1 MARNNQHFGELEYC
15 FNQYFSKYCAPVIA
29 KDYRYYHRKQTEE
42 FYKAYN
48 EMPANIGAGSV
59 MQGMIRVQ
67 TANVNASSSGKW
79 NKKNLDDFIGGVV
92 NKIVAGKNFQKDWG
106 HLIDR
111 YRESLIAKLGTK
123 GYIRVEEELEKVEK
137 RKFVDPAVHYGQI
150 RFMELLKEHLARTD
164 MPKSSLEYIL
174 KEGANSSIMMT
185 LAGRFMRG
193 RDLSPAEEE
202 NRELGNKLYKPS
214 KVEKAGAFAF
224 GAVMDAPAL
233 DVVGSV
239 AAVPLKAAAKGA
251 AGYALKGGAVKFGG
265 WLEEK
270 AAYKVATKASY
281 VKGLISGAAVDA
293 GFNYWASSKI
303 SLDAAKKQYSKAVFG
318 NEDTLGKYQKGA
330 LGYRKS
336 GTEYI
341 SNVNDGLGKKI
352 KVAPIRPHVSDSV
365 THKDS
370 GQLLTATNGNSRK
383 LLKTITTAL
392 SHQALPY
399 DSRAPIPA
407 WMLNKTAK
415 QCRAFATSFFSIAK
429 QMSTQGLPVWNLN
442 GRNMTLAQVSQ
453 RAGDY
458 ARAAVQIDK
467 INAEKQAARM
477 AVYNRNHQESRQERK
492 SNEVT
497 KAYTAVSQ
505 SASQPVVSSAVSSS
519 EPLNTQHYQDMA
531 MGTQQIKNP
540 MSETS
545 PYSNMLQTSGW
556 GKYLDNAGLN
566 GFSDVTKNLGY
577 VFAMLPDMLISMFT
591 GKSSSFTIGN
601 NILPL
606 AAVAA
611 GMFSHNPLLKLM
623 LMGFGGV
630 NLLNNAGHEALGLS
644 TPKATPRNYKQYADE
659 PLNPRLNNVFMK
671 GRSLIADI
679 DNRPVV
685 INISDTAVDAYEKKA
700 IPLNTLANAVLRK
713 YDENRSMASNT
724 YDKSLAALESQ
735 EQQRSYGLK

>member
-79 NKKNLDDFIGGVV
+79 NKKNLDDFISGVV

-467 INAEKQAARM
+467 INAEKQVARA
-477 AVYNRNHQESRQERK
+477 AVYSWNHQDSRQEKRDHYD
-492 SNEVT
+492 T
-497 KAYTAVSQ
+497 GAYNAVGQ
-505 SASQPVVSSAVSSS
+505 SASPPVVSSAVSPS
-519 EPLNTQHYQDMA
+519 EPLNTQHYQNMA

-545 PYSNMLQTSGW
+545 PYPNMLQTAGW

-566 GFSDVTKNLGY
+566 VSDVTKNLGY

-644 TPKATPRNYKQYADE
+644 TPKTTPRNYKQYADE
-659 PLNPRLNNVFMK
+659 PLNPRLNNVFMR

-685 INISDTAVDAYEKKA
+685 INISDTVVDAYEKKA

-713 YDENRSMASNT
+713 YDENRSVASNT

>member
-15 FNQYFSKYCAPVIA
+15 FNQYFSKYCAPVIT

-42 FYKAYN
+42 FNKAYN
-48 EMPANIGAGSV
+48 EVPANIGAGSV

-92 NKIVAGKNFQKDWG
+92 NKIVSSKNFKKDWEN
-106 HLIDR
+106 LIDR

-185 LAGRFMRG
+185 LADRFMRG
-193 RDLSPAEEE
+193 RNLSPAEEE

-214 KVEKAGAFAF
+214 KAEKAGAFAF

-233 DVVGSV
+233 DGVGSV
-239 AAVPLKAAAKGA
+239 AAVPLKATAKGA

-467 INAEKQAARM
+467 INAEKQVARA
-477 AVYNRNHQESRQERK
+477 AVYSRNHQDSRQEKRDHYD
-492 SNEVT
+492 T
-497 KAYTAVSQ
+497 GAYNAVGQ
-505 SASQPVVSSAVSSS
+505 SASPPVVSSAVSPS
-519 EPLNTQHYQDMA
+519 EPLNTQHYQNMA

-545 PYSNMLQTSGW
+545 PYPNMLQTAGW

-566 GFSDVTKNLGY
+566 VSDVTKNLGY

>member
-505 SASQPVVSSAVSSS
+505 SASQPVVLSAVSSS

-566 GFSDVTKNLGY
+566 VSDVTKNLGY

-644 TPKATPRNYKQYADE
+644 TPKTTPRNYKQYADE
-659 PLNPRLNNVFMK
+659 PLNPRLNNVFMR

-713 YDENRSMASNT
+713 YDENRSVASNT

>member
-1 MARNNQHFGELEYC
+1 MARNDQHFGELEYC

-467 INAEKQAARM
+467 INAEKQAGRM

-566 GFSDVTKNLGY
+566 VSDVTKNLGY

-735 EQQRSYGLK
+735 EPQRSYGLK

>member
-399 DSRAPIPA
+399 DSRAPISA

-566 GFSDVTKNLGY
+566 VSDVTKNLGY

-644 TPKATPRNYKQYADE
+644 TPKTTPRNYKQYADE
-659 PLNPRLNNVFMK
+659 PLNPRLNNVFMR
-671 GRSLIADI
+671 GRSLITDI

>member
-303 SLDAAKKQYSKAVFG
+303 SLDAAKKQYSRAVFG

-453 RAGDY
+453 RASDY

-531 MGTQQIKNP
+531 MGTQHIKNP

-685 INISDTAVDAYEKKA
+685 INISDTVVDAYEKKA

-713 YDENRSMASNT
+713 YDENRSVASNT

>member
-453 RAGDY
+453 RASDY

-497 KAYTAVSQ
+497 KAYTSVSQ

-685 INISDTAVDAYEKKA
+685 INISDTVVDAYEKKA

-713 YDENRSMASNT
+713 YDENRSVASNT

>member
-505 SASQPVVSSAVSSS
+505 SASQPVVSSAVSFS

-566 GFSDVTKNLGY
+566 VSDVTKNLGY

>member
-1 MARNNQHFGELEYC
+1 MAHNNQHFGELEYC

-111 YRESLIAKLGTK
+111 YRKSLIAKLGTK

-174 KEGANSSIMMT
+174 KEGANSSIMMK

-453 RAGDY
+453 RASDY

-467 INAEKQAARM
+467 INAEKQVARA
-477 AVYNRNHQESRQERK
+477 AVYSRDHQDSRQEKRDHYD
-492 SNEVT
+492 T
-497 KAYTAVSQ
+497 GAYNAVGQ
-505 SASQPVVSSAVSSS
+505 SASPSVVSSAVSPS

-556 GKYLDNAGLN
+556 GKYFDNAGLN
-566 GFSDVTKNLGY
+566 GFSDITKNLGY

-623 LMGFGGV
+623 LMGFGGI

-659 PLNPRLNNVFMK
+659 PLNPRLNNVFMR

-685 INISDTAVDAYEKKA
+685 INISDTVVDAYEKKA

-713 YDENRSMASNT
+713 YDENRSVASNT

>member
-1 MARNNQHFGELEYC
+1 MARNNQHSGELEYC
-15 FNQYFSKYCAPVIA
+15 FNQYFSKYCAPVIT

-42 FYKAYN
+42 FNKAYN
-48 EMPANIGAGSV
+48 EVPANIGAGSV

-67 TANVNASSSGKW
+67 TANVMAASSGKW
-79 NKKNLDDFIGGVV
+79 STKNLDDFINGVI
-92 NKIVAGKNFQKDWG
+92 NKIVSSKNFQKDWEN
-106 HLIDR
+106 LIDR

-123 GYIRVEEELEKVEK
+123 GYIRVAEELGKAEK
-137 RKFVDPAVHYGQI
+137 RKFIDPAVHYGQI
-150 RFMELLKEHLARTD
+150 RFMELLKEHLTRTD

-214 KVEKAGAFAF
+214 KAEKAGAFAF

-233 DVVGSV
+233 DGVGSV
-239 AAVPLKAAAKGA
+239 AAVPLKATAKRV
-251 AGYALKGGAVKFGG
+251 AGYALKGGAIKFGG
-265 WLEEK
+265 WLGEK
-270 AAYKVATKASY
+270 AAYKAGTKASY

-318 NEDTLGKYQKGA
+318 NESTLEKYQKGA
-330 LGYRKS
+330 LGYRKI

-370 GQLLTATNGNSRK
+370 GQLLTAANGNSRK

-392 SHQALPY
+392 SRQALPY
-399 DSRAPIPA
+399 DSHAPIPA

-442 GRNMTLAQVSQ
+442 GRNMTLVQVSQ

-467 INAEKQAARM
+467 INAEKQAARV

-505 SASQPVVSSAVSSS
+505 PASQPVVPSAVSPS
-519 EPLNTQHYQDMA
+519 EPLNTQHYQNMD
-531 MGTQQIKNP
+531 MGTQQIKSP

-556 GKYLDNAGLN
+556 GKYLDNAELN

-577 VFAMLPDMLISMFT
+577 VFAMLPDMLIGMFT

-606 AAVAA
+606 AAIAA

-630 NLLNNAGHEALGLS
+630 NLLNNAGHEALGPS
-644 TPKATPRNYKQYADE
+644 SPKTTPRNYKQYADE
-659 PLNPRLNNVFMK
+659 PLNPRLSNVFMR

-685 INISDTAVDAYEKKA
+685 INISDMAVDAYEKKA

-713 YDENRSMASNT
+713 YDENRSVVSNT

-735 EQQRSYGLK
+735 EQQHSYGLK

>member
-685 INISDTAVDAYEKKA
+685 INISDTVVDAYEKKA

-713 YDENRSMASNT
+713 YDENRSVASNT

>member
-505 SASQPVVSSAVSSS
+505 SASQPVVSSAVSSL

-566 GFSDVTKNLGY
+566 VSDVTKNLGY
-577 VFAMLPDMLISMFT
+577 VFAMLPDILISMFT

-644 TPKATPRNYKQYADE
+644 TPKAPPRNYKQYADE

>member
-458 ARAAVQIDK
+458 ASAAVQIDK

-566 GFSDVTKNLGY
+566 VSDVTKNLGY

-685 INISDTAVDAYEKKA
+685 
-700 IPLNTLANAVLRK
+700 
-713 YDENRSMASNT
+713 
-724 YDKSLAALESQ
+724 
-735 EQQRSYGLK
+735 

>member
-123 GYIRVEEELEKVEK
+123 GYIRVEEEVEKVEK

-303 SLDAAKKQYSKAVFG
+303 SLDAAKKQYSRAVFG

-453 RAGDY
+453 RASDY

-685 INISDTAVDAYEKKA
+685 INISDTVVDAYEKKA

-713 YDENRSMASNT
+713 YDENRSVASNT

>member
-303 SLDAAKKQYSKAVFG
+303 SLDAAKKQYSRAVFG

-399 DSRAPIPA
+399 DRRAPIPA

-442 GRNMTLAQVSQ
+442 GKNMTLAQVSQ
-453 RAGDY
+453 RASDY

-685 INISDTAVDAYEKKA
+685 INISDTVVDAYEKKA

-713 YDENRSMASNT
+713 YDENRSVASNT

>member
-79 NKKNLDDFIGGVV
+79 NKKNLDDFISGVV

-137 RKFVDPAVHYGQI
+137 RKFVDPAIHYGQI

-341 SNVNDGLGKKI
+341 SHVNDGLGKKI

-467 INAEKQAARM
+467 INAEKQVARA
-477 AVYNRNHQESRQERK
+477 AVYSRDHQDSRQEKRDHYD
-492 SNEVT
+492 T
-497 KAYTAVSQ
+497 GAYNAVGQ
-505 SASQPVVSSAVSSS
+505 SASPSVVSSAVSPS

-556 GKYLDNAGLN
+556 GKYLDNVGLN

-685 INISDTAVDAYEKKA
+685 INISDTVVDAYEKKA

-713 YDENRSMASNT
+713 YDENRSVASNT

>member
-123 GYIRVEEELEKVEK
+123 GYIRVEEELEKMEK

-224 GAVMDAPAL
+224 GAVMDAAAL

-281 VKGLISGAAVDA
+281 IKGLISGAAVDA

-392 SHQALPY
+392 SHQAMPY

-467 INAEKQAARM
+467 INAEKQVARA
-477 AVYNRNHQESRQERK
+477 AVYSRNHQDSRQEKRDHYD
-492 SNEVT
+492 T
-497 KAYTAVSQ
+497 GAYNAVSQ

-545 PYSNMLQTSGW
+545 PYPNMLQTAGW
-556 GKYLDNAGLN
+556 GKYFDNAGLN
-566 GFSDVTKNLGY
+566 GFSDITKNLGY

-630 NLLNNAGHEALGLS
+630 NLLNNAGHKALGLS
-644 TPKATPRNYKQYADE
+644 TPKTTPRNYKQYADE
-659 PLNPRLNNVFMK
+659 PLNPRLNNVFMR

-685 INISDTAVDAYEKKA
+685 INISDTVVDAYEKKA

-713 YDENRSMASNT
+713 YDENRSVASNT

>member
-1 MARNNQHFGELEYC
+1 MARNNQHFEELEYC
-15 FNQYFSKYCAPVIA
+15 FNQYFSKYCAPVIT

-42 FYKAYN
+42 FNKAYN
-48 EMPANIGAGSV
+48 EVPANIGAGSV

-67 TANVNASSSGKW
+67 TANVMAASSGKW
-79 NKKNLDDFIGGVV
+79 STKNLDDFINGVI
-92 NKIVAGKNFQKDWG
+92 NKIVSSKNFQKDWEN
-106 HLIDR
+106 LIDR

-123 GYIRVEEELEKVEK
+123 GYIRVAEELGKSEK
-137 RKFVDPAVHYGQI
+137 RKFIDPAVHYGQI

-214 KVEKAGAFAF
+214 KVEKAGAFAL
-224 GAVMDAPAL
+224 GAIMDAPAS

-239 AAVPLKAAAKGA
+239 AAVPLKATAKRV

-265 WLEEK
+265 WLGEK
-270 AAYKVATKASY
+270 AAYKAATKASY
-281 VKGLISGAAVDA
+281 VKRLISGAAVDA

-303 SLDAAKKQYSKAVFG
+303 SLDAAKKQYSKVVFG
-318 NEDTLGKYQKGA
+318 NEDTLEKYQKGA
-330 LGYRKS
+330 LGYRKT

-370 GQLLTATNGNSRK
+370 GRLLTAANGNSRK

-392 SHQALPY
+392 SRQALPY
-399 DSRAPIPA
+399 DSHAPIQA

-442 GRNMTLAQVSQ
+442 GRNMTLIQVSQ

-467 INAEKQAARM
+467 INAEKQAARV
-477 AVYNRNHQESRQERK
+477 AVYNRNHQESRLDRK

-497 KAYTAVSQ
+497 KAYT
-505 SASQPVVSSAVSSS
+505 S
-519 EPLNTQHYQDMA
+519 EPLNTQHYQNMD
-531 MGTQQIKNP
+531 MGTQQIKSP

-556 GKYLDNAGLN
+556 GKYLDNAELN

-577 VFAMLPDMLISMFT
+577 VFAMLPDMLIGMFT

-606 AAVAA
+606 AAIAA

-630 NLLNNAGHEALGLS
+630 NLLNNAGHEALGS
-644 TPKATPRNYKQYADE
+644 SSPKITPRNYKQYADE
-659 PLNPRLNNVFMK
+659 PLNPRLNNVFMR

-700 IPLNTLANAVLRK
+700 IPLNTLANAILRK

-724 YDKSLAALESQ
+724 YDKSLAALESK

>member
-15 FNQYFSKYCAPVIA
+15 FNQYFSKYCAPVIT

-42 FYKAYN
+42 FNKAYN
-48 EMPANIGAGSV
+48 EVPANIGAGSV

-67 TANVNASSSGKW
+67 TANVMAASSGKW
-79 NKKNLDDFIGGVV
+79 STKNLDDFINGVI
-92 NKIVAGKNFQKDWG
+92 NKIVSSKNFQKDWEN
-106 HLIDR
+106 LIDR

-123 GYIRVEEELEKVEK
+123 GYIRVAEELGKAEK
-137 RKFVDPAVHYGQI
+137 RKFIDPAVHYGQI

-224 GAVMDAPAL
+224 GAVMDAPAS

-239 AAVPLKAAAKGA
+239 AAVPLKATAKRV
-251 AGYALKGGAVKFGG
+251 AGYALKGGAIKFGG
-265 WLEEK
+265 WLGEK
-270 AAYKVATKASY
+270 AAYKAATKASY

-318 NEDTLGKYQKGA
+318 NESTLEKYQKGA
-330 LGYRKS
+330 LGYRKT

-370 GQLLTATNGNSRK
+370 GQLLTAANGNSRK

-399 DSRAPIPA
+399 DSHAPIPA

-429 QMSTQGLPVWNLN
+429 QMSTQGLLVWNLN
-442 GRNMTLAQVSQ
+442 GRNMTLVQVSQ

-467 INAEKQAARM
+467 INAENQAARVE
-477 AVYNRNHQESRQERK
+477 VYNRNHQESRQERK

-505 SASQPVVSSAVSSS
+505 PASQPVVPSAVSPS
-519 EPLNTQHYQDMA
+519 EPLNTQHYQNMD
-531 MGTQQIKNP
+531 MGTQQIKSP

-556 GKYLDNAGLN
+556 GKYLDNAELN

-577 VFAMLPDMLISMFT
+577 VFAMLPDMLIGMFT

-606 AAVAA
+606 AAIAA

-630 NLLNNAGHEALGLS
+630 NLLNNAGHESLGPS
-644 TPKATPRNYKQYADE
+644 SPKTIPRNYKQYADE
-659 PLNPRLNNVFMK
+659 ALNPRLSNVFMR

-685 INISDTAVDAYEKKA
+685 INISDMAVDAYEKKA

-713 YDENRSMASNT
+713 YDENRSVVSNT

-735 EQQRSYGLK
+735 EQQHSYGLK

>member
-467 INAEKQAARM
+467 INADKQAARM

-659 PLNPRLNNVFMK
+659 PLNPRLNNVFMR

-685 INISDTAVDAYEKKA
+685 INISDTVVDAYEKKA

-713 YDENRSMASNT
+713 YDENRSVASST

>member
-370 GQLLTATNGNSRK
+370 GQLLTTTNGNSRK

-566 GFSDVTKNLGY
+566 VSDVTKNLGY

>member
-392 SHQALPY
+392 SHQALLY

-453 RAGDY
+453 RASDY

-685 INISDTAVDAYEKKA
+685 INISDTVVDAYEKKA

-713 YDENRSMASNT
+713 YDENRSVASNT

>member
-111 YRESLIAKLGTK
+111 YRKSLIAKLGTK

-352 KVAPIRPHVSDSV
+352 KIAPIRPHVSDSV

-415 QCRAFATSFFSIAK
+415 QCRAFATSFFFIAK

-453 RAGDY
+453 RASDY

-467 INAEKQAARM
+467 INAEKQVARA
-477 AVYNRNHQESRQERK
+477 AVYSRDHQDSRQEKRDHYD
-492 SNEVT
+492 T
-497 KAYTAVSQ
+497 GAYNAVGQ
-505 SASQPVVSSAVSSS
+505 SASPSVVSSAVSPS

-556 GKYLDNAGLN
+556 GKYFDNAGLN
-566 GFSDVTKNLGY
+566 GFSDITKNLGY

-623 LMGFGGV
+623 LMGFGGI

-659 PLNPRLNNVFMK
+659 PLNPRLNNVFMR

-685 INISDTAVDAYEKKA
+685 INISDTVVDAYEKKA

-713 YDENRSMASNT
+713 YDENRSVTSNT

>member
-1 MARNNQHFGELEYC
+1 MARNNQHFEELEYC
-15 FNQYFSKYCAPVIA
+15 FNQYFSKYCAPVIT

-42 FYKAYN
+42 FNKAYN
-48 EMPANIGAGSV
+48 EVPANIGAGSV

-67 TANVNASSSGKW
+67 TANVMAASSGKW
-79 NKKNLDDFIGGVV
+79 STKNLDDFINGVI
-92 NKIVAGKNFQKDWG
+92 NKIVSSKNFQKDWEN
-106 HLIDR
+106 LIDR
-111 YRESLIAKLGTK
+111 YRESLIAKLGIK

-137 RKFVDPAVHYGQI
+137 RKFVDPAIHYGQI

-214 KVEKAGAFAF
+214 KVEKAGAFAL
-224 GAVMDAPAL
+224 GAIMDAPAS

-239 AAVPLKAAAKGA
+239 AAVPLKATAKRV

-265 WLEEK
+265 WLGEK
-270 AAYKVATKASY
+270 AAYKAATKASY
-281 VKGLISGAAVDA
+281 VKRLISGAAVDA

-303 SLDAAKKQYSKAVFG
+303 SLDAAKKQYSKVVFG
-318 NEDTLGKYQKGA
+318 NEDTLEKYQKGA
-330 LGYRKS
+330 LGYRKT

-370 GQLLTATNGNSRK
+370 GRLLTAANGNSRK

-392 SHQALPY
+392 SRQALPY
-399 DSRAPIPA
+399 DSHAPIQA

-442 GRNMTLAQVSQ
+442 GRNMTLVQVSQ

-467 INAEKQAARM
+467 INAEKQAARV

-505 SASQPVVSSAVSSS
+505 SASQPVVSNAVSPS
-519 EPLNTQHYQDMA
+519 EPLNTQHYQNMA
-531 MGTQQIKNP
+531 MGTQQIKSL

-545 PYSNMLQTSGW
+545 PYSNMIQASGW
-556 GKYLDNAGLN
+556 GKYLDNAELN

-577 VFAMLPDMLISMFT
+577 VFAMLPDMLIGMFT

-606 AAVAA
+606 AAIAA

-630 NLLNNAGHEALGLS
+630 NLLNNAGHEALGPS
-644 TPKATPRNYKQYADE
+644 SPKTTPRNYKQYADE
-659 PLNPRLNNVFMK
+659 PLNPRLSNVFMR

-685 INISDTAVDAYEKKA
+685 INISDMAVDAYEKKA

-713 YDENRSMASNT
+713 YDENRSVVSNT

-735 EQQRSYGLK
+735 EQQHSYGLK

>member
-193 RDLSPAEEE
+193 RALSPAEEE

-566 GFSDVTKNLGY
+566 VSDVTKNLGY

>member
-48 EMPANIGAGSV
+48 EMTANIGAGSV

-383 LLKTITTAL
+383 LLKTIATAL

-713 YDENRSMASNT
+713 YDENRSVASNT

>member
-453 RAGDY
+453 RASDY

-577 VFAMLPDMLISMFT
+577 VFAMLPEMLISMFT

-685 INISDTAVDAYEKKA
+685 INISDTVVDAYEKKA

-713 YDENRSMASNT
+713 YDENRSVASNT

>member
-15 FNQYFSKYCAPVIA
+15 FNQYFSKYCAPVIT

-42 FYKAYN
+42 FNKAYN
-48 EMPANIGAGSV
+48 EVPANIGAGSV

-67 TANVNASSSGKW
+67 TANVMAASSGKW
-79 NKKNLDDFIGGVV
+79 STKNLDDFINGVI
-92 NKIVAGKNFQKDWG
+92 NKIVSSKNFQKDWEN
-106 HLIDR
+106 LIDR

-123 GYIRVEEELEKVEK
+123 GYIRVAEELGKAEK
-137 RKFVDPAVHYGQI
+137 RKFIDPAVHYGQI
-150 RFMELLKEHLARTD
+150 RFMELLKEHLAKTD

-224 GAVMDAPAL
+224 GAVMDAP
-233 DVVGSV
+233 
-239 AAVPLKAAAKGA
+239 LKATAKRV
-251 AGYALKGGAVKFGG
+251 AGYALKGGAIKFGG
-265 WLEEK
+265 WLGEK
-270 AAYKVATKASY
+270 AAYKAATKASY
-281 VKGLISGAAVDA
+281 VKGLISGATVDA

-318 NEDTLGKYQKGA
+318 NESTLEKYQKGA
-330 LGYRKS
+330 LGYRKT

-370 GQLLTATNGNSRK
+370 GQLLTAANGNSRK

-392 SHQALPY
+392 SRQALPY
-399 DSRAPIPA
+399 DSHAPIPD

-467 INAEKQAARM
+467 INAEKQVARA
-477 AVYNRNHQESRQERK
+477 AVYSRDHQDSRQEKR
-492 SNEVT
+492 EHYDT
-497 KAYTAVSQ
+497 GAYNAVGQ
-505 SASQPVVSSAVSSS
+505 SASPPVVSSAVSPS
-519 EPLNTQHYQDMA
+519 EPLNTQHYQNMA

-545 PYSNMLQTSGW
+545 PYPNMLQTAGW
-556 GKYLDNAGLN
+556 DKYLDNAGLN

-644 TPKATPRNYKQYADE
+644 TPKTTPRNYKQYADE
-659 PLNPRLNNVFMK
+659 PLNPRLNNVFMR

>member
-15 FNQYFSKYCAPVIA
+15 FNQYFSKYCAPAIA

-370 GQLLTATNGNSRK
+370 GQLLTATNGNSKK

-392 SHQALPY
+392 SHQAMPY

-467 INAEKQAARM
+467 INAEKQVARA
-477 AVYNRNHQESRQERK
+477 AVYSWNHQDSRQEKRDHYD
-492 SNEVT
+492 T
-497 KAYTAVSQ
+497 GAYNAVSQ

-545 PYSNMLQTSGW
+545 PYPNMLQTAGW
-556 GKYLDNAGLN
+556 GKYFDNAGLN
-566 GFSDVTKNLGY
+566 GFSDITKNLGY

-659 PLNPRLNNVFMK
+659 PLNPRLNNVFMR

-685 INISDTAVDAYEKKA
+685 INISDTVVDAYEKKA

-713 YDENRSMASNT
+713 YDENRSVASNT

>member
-15 FNQYFSKYCAPVIA
+15 FNQYFSKYCAPVIT

-42 FYKAYN
+42 FNKAYN
-48 EMPANIGAGSV
+48 EVPANIGAGSV

-67 TANVNASSSGKW
+67 TANVMAASSGKW
-79 NKKNLDDFIGGVV
+79 STKNLDDFINGVI
-92 NKIVAGKNFQKDWG
+92 NKIVSSKNFQKDWEN
-106 HLIDR
+106 LIDR

-123 GYIRVEEELEKVEK
+123 GYIRVAEELGKAEK
-137 RKFVDPAVHYGQI
+137 RKFIDPAVHYGQI

-214 KVEKAGAFAF
+214 KAEKAGAFAF

-233 DVVGSV
+233 DGVGSV
-239 AAVPLKAAAKGA
+239 AAVPLKATAKRV
-251 AGYALKGGAVKFGG
+251 AGYALKGGAIKFGG
-265 WLEEK
+265 WLGEK
-270 AAYKVATKASY
+270 AAYKAATKASY

-318 NEDTLGKYQKGA
+318 NESTLEKYQKGA
-330 LGYRKS
+330 LGYRKT

-370 GQLLTATNGNSRK
+370 GQLLTAANGNSRK

-399 DSRAPIPA
+399 DSHAPIPA

-429 QMSTQGLPVWNLN
+429 QMSTQGLLVWNLN
-442 GRNMTLAQVSQ
+442 GRNMTLVQVSQ

-467 INAEKQAARM
+467 INAEKQAARVE
-477 AVYNRNHQESRQERK
+477 VYNRNHQESRQERK

-505 SASQPVVSSAVSSS
+505 PASQPVVPSAVSPS
-519 EPLNTQHYQDMA
+519 EPLNTQHYQNMD
-531 MGTQQIKNP
+531 MGTQQIKSP

-556 GKYLDNAGLN
+556 GKYLDNAELN

-577 VFAMLPDMLISMFT
+577 VFAMLPDMLIGMFT

-606 AAVAA
+606 AAIAA

-630 NLLNNAGHEALGLS
+630 NLLNNAGHESLGPS
-644 TPKATPRNYKQYADE
+644 SPKTIPRNYKQYADE
-659 PLNPRLNNVFMK
+659 ALNPRLSNVFMR

-685 INISDTAVDAYEKKA
+685 INISDMAVDAYEKKA

-713 YDENRSMASNT
+713 YDENRSVVSNT

-735 EQQRSYGLK
+735 EQQHSYGLK

>member
-1 MARNNQHFGELEYC
+1 M
-15 FNQYFSKYCAPVIA
+15 
-29 KDYRYYHRKQTEE
+29 
-42 FYKAYN
+42 
-48 EMPANIGAGSV
+48 
-59 MQGMIRVQ
+59 
-67 TANVNASSSGKW
+67 
-79 NKKNLDDFIGGVV
+79 
-92 NKIVAGKNFQKDWG
+92 
-106 HLIDR
+106 
-111 YRESLIAKLGTK
+111 
-123 GYIRVEEELEKVEK
+123 
-137 RKFVDPAVHYGQI
+137 
-150 RFMELLKEHLARTD
+150 
-164 MPKSSLEYIL
+164 
-174 KEGANSSIMMT
+174 
-185 LAGRFMRG
+185 
-193 RDLSPAEEE
+193 
-202 NRELGNKLYKPS
+202 
-214 KVEKAGAFAF
+214 
-224 GAVMDAPAL
+224 
-233 DVVGSV
+233 
-239 AAVPLKAAAKGA
+239 
-251 AGYALKGGAVKFGG
+251 
-265 WLEEK
+265 
-270 AAYKVATKASY
+270 
-281 VKGLISGAAVDA
+281 
-293 GFNYWASSKI
+293 
-303 SLDAAKKQYSKAVFG
+303 
-318 NEDTLGKYQKGA
+318 
-330 LGYRKS
+330 GYRKS

-467 INAEKQAARM
+467 INAEKQVARA
-477 AVYNRNHQESRQERK
+477 AVYSRNHQDSRQEKRDHYD
-492 SNEVT
+492 T
-497 KAYTAVSQ
+497 GAYNAVGQ
-505 SASQPVVSSAVSSS
+505 SASPPVVSSAVSPS
-519 EPLNTQHYQDMA
+519 EPFNTQHYQNMA

-545 PYSNMLQTSGW
+545 PYPNMLQTAGW
-556 GKYLDNAGLN
+556 GKYLDNARLN

-644 TPKATPRNYKQYADE
+644 TPKTTPRNYKQYADE
-659 PLNPRLNNVFMK
+659 PLNPRLNNVFMR

-685 INISDTAVDAYEKKA
+685 INISDMAVDAYEKKA

-713 YDENRSMASNT
+713 YDENRSVASNT

>member
-1 MARNNQHFGELEYC
+1 MARNNQHFEELEYC
-15 FNQYFSKYCAPVIA
+15 FNQYFSKYCAPVIT

-42 FYKAYN
+42 FNKAYN
-48 EMPANIGAGSV
+48 EVPANIGAGSV

-67 TANVNASSSGKW
+67 TANVMAASSGKW
-79 NKKNLDDFIGGVV
+79 STKNLDDFINGVI
-92 NKIVAGKNFQKDWG
+92 NKIVSSKNFQKDWEN
-106 HLIDR
+106 LIDR
-111 YRESLIAKLGTK
+111 YRESLIAKLGIK

-137 RKFVDPAVHYGQI
+137 RKFVDPAIHYGQI

-214 KVEKAGAFAF
+214 KVEKAGAFAL
-224 GAVMDAPAL
+224 GAIMDAPAS

-239 AAVPLKAAAKGA
+239 AAVPLKATAKRV

-265 WLEEK
+265 WLGEK
-270 AAYKVATKASY
+270 AAYKAATKASY
-281 VKGLISGAAVDA
+281 VKRLISGAAVDA

-303 SLDAAKKQYSKAVFG
+303 SLDAAKKQYSKVVFG
-318 NEDTLGKYQKGA
+318 NEDTLEKYQKGA
-330 LGYRKS
+330 LGYRKT

-370 GQLLTATNGNSRK
+370 GRLLTAANGNSRK

-392 SHQALPY
+392 SRQALPY
-399 DSRAPIPA
+399 DSHAPIQA

-442 GRNMTLAQVSQ
+442 GRNMTLIQVSQ

-467 INAEKQAARM
+467 INAEKQAARV
-477 AVYNRNHQESRQERK
+477 AVYNRNHQESRLDRK

-497 KAYTAVSQ
+497 KAYT
-505 SASQPVVSSAVSSS
+505 S
-519 EPLNTQHYQDMA
+519 EPLNTQHYQNMD
-531 MGTQQIKNP
+531 MGTQQIKSP

-566 GFSDVTKNLGY
+566 VSDVTKNLGY
-577 VFAMLPDMLISMFT
+577 VFAMLPDMLIGMFT

-606 AAVAA
+606 AAIAA

-630 NLLNNAGHEALGLS
+630 NLLNNAGHEALGS
-644 TPKATPRNYKQYADE
+644 SSPKITPRNYKQYADE
-659 PLNPRLNNVFMK
+659 PLNPRLNNVFMR

>member
-352 KVAPIRPHVSDSV
+352 KVAPIRPHVSNSV

-429 QMSTQGLPVWNLN
+429 QMSTQDLPVWNLN

-467 INAEKQAARM
+467 INAEKQVARA
-477 AVYNRNHQESRQERK
+477 AVYSWNHQDSRQEKRDHYD
-492 SNEVT
+492 T
-497 KAYTAVSQ
+497 GAYNAVGQ
-505 SASQPVVSSAVSSS
+505 SASPPVVSSAVSPS
-519 EPLNTQHYQDMA
+519 EPLNTQHYQNMA

-545 PYSNMLQTSGW
+545 PYPNVLQTAGW

-566 GFSDVTKNLGY
+566 VSDVTKNLGY

-644 TPKATPRNYKQYADE
+644 TPKTTPRNYKQYADE
-659 PLNPRLNNVFMK
+659 PLNPRLNNVFMR

-713 YDENRSMASNT
+713 YDENRSVASNT

>member
-303 SLDAAKKQYSKAVFG
+303 SLDAAKKQYSRAVFG

-453 RAGDY
+453 RASDY

-531 MGTQQIKNP
+531 MGTQQIKSP

-545 PYSNMLQTSGW
+545 PYPNMLQTAGW

-685 INISDTAVDAYEKKA
+685 INISDTVVDAYEKKA

-713 YDENRSMASNT
+713 YDENRSVASNT

>member
-370 GQLLTATNGNSRK
+370 GQLLTATNGNSKK

-407 WMLNKTAK
+407 WMLNKTTK

-453 RAGDY
+453 RASDY

-545 PYSNMLQTSGW
+545 PYSNMLQTAGW

-685 INISDTAVDAYEKKA
+685 INISDTVVDAYEKKA

-713 YDENRSMASNT
+713 YDENRSVASNT